1 MTESLFKKLDRKSE
15 EKKTDEV
22 AERLGFG
29 RTSEPKPRRRRGY
42 IGLSRALNIRLPEND
57 YDRFVRYADEKN
69 LGYREAI
76 MNLLD
81 EADTRHQTKNDRS
94 VFEDVSNDLSNTP
107 PKKSSVE
114 TTELREVICK
124 NLRKQRE
131 ILRSDGFDLSE
142 HSKAN
147 LWLKREG
154 DRYIVQIRYGGYNI
168 CDILP
173 CDTVEEAIDEL
184 DAVEAQILRGDLDD
198 LIRFTSNKIRRNSQR
213 SA

>member
-15 EKKTDEV
+15 EKKADEV

-42 IGLSRALNIRLPEND
+42 IGLSRALNIRLPEDD
-57 YDRFVRYADEKN
+57 YERFLRYADMKG

-76 MNLLD
+76 MTLLD
-81 EADTRHQTKNDRS
+81 EVGFENQPKS
-94 VFEDVSNDLSNTP
+94 EDVARKNEANGLSNTP
-107 PKKSSVE
+107 PKKSSSE

-198 LIRFTSNKIRRNSQR
+198 LIRFTSNNIRRKSQR